1 MCEDAD
7 NEVLKYDLR
16 KDFSNLKV
24 VSDEV
29 EMVILFN
36 CEDVMNAKRK
46 EIQNWRDNNV
56 YEEVNSSGQDVISI
70 R

>member
-46 EIQNWRDNNV
+46 EIQNLRDNNV